1 MRTRFSQSGPRAPR
15 GFTLIEVM
23 IASAIGIIVLAVGL
37 MAATQMQR
45 RALLEE
51 QTMTAQTTGRA
62 IKELIA
68 ADLMR
73 AGAGMGNAPIIFHD
87 MRRHSAIQVWTEPD
101 LSAAVMTRP
110 FPADPSFALPPADYA
125 DFASDVLQLHWGDTR
140 GMVTLQSQNCIFPNV
155 RESRNVY
162 CTAINPSTLLQP
174 TTTPTVPAFAV
185 NPNRQLACHLRV
197 TGVDSGSRRVLAEPG
212 MGSDNTTSGPCFDTP
227 SGTFW
232 NDDPG
237 GGNSW
242 FIMRAQSASYRVNW
256 AGGTPALEYLAPG
269 AENWVVLSRDVER
282 LKVRLAVTSVAPP
295 LGIVRWFPDIP
306 NGRPNPIDE
315 CTIDTCPIELHPDH
329 EPVPA
334 GTVEELRDR
343 LWQRVREAEVTLVV
357 RTAKQDRDAFDPTQP
372 MALDAEGLPVDG
384 YKRRTFTFRVTLRNF
399 AAGGLLPR
407 MTEI

>member
-1 MRTRFSQSGPRAPR
+1 MRTRFIQAASRASR

-45 RALLEE
+45 RALFEE

-62 IKELIA
+62 IKELLA

-73 AGAGMGNAPIIFHD
+73 TGAGMGNAPINFHD

-101 LSAAVMTRP
+101 LSTAVVTRP
-110 FPADPSFALPPADYA
+110 FLADPNFALPPADYA
-125 DFASDVLQLHWGDTR
+125 AFTSDVLQLHWGDTR
-140 GMVTLQSQNCIFPNV
+140 GMVTLQSQNCSFPNV
-155 RESRNVY
+155 RESSQVY
-162 CTAINPSTLLQP
+162 CTALNPSTLLQP

-197 TGVDSGSRRVLAEPG
+197 TGVDSGTRRVTVEPG
-212 MGSDNTTSGPCFDTP
+212 MGADNTTFGPCSDAP
-227 SGTFW
+227 SGNFW
-232 NDDPG
+232 NDDPTG
-237 GGNSW
+237 GSSW

-269 AENWVVLSRDVER
+269 AADWVVVSRDVER

-295 LGIVRWFPDIP
+295 LGVLRWFPDVA

-315 CTIDTCPIELHPDH
+315 CTIDTCPIELHPEH
-329 EPVPA
+329 ELAPP
-334 GTVEELRDR
+334 GTPEELRDR
-343 LWQRVREAEVTLVV
+343 LWQRVREVEVTLTV
-357 RTAKQDRDAFDPTQP
+357 RTAKQDRDAFNPALP
-372 MALDAEGLPVDG
+372 MALDAEGFPIDG

-407 MTEI
+407 LTET